1 VGKPPL
7 SHQFPGRLLTNLADQ
22 GDLRK
27 AENTPVAFE
36 LPHITP
42 SVGGAAG
49 TPVKGSRNKNAACV
63 SQTAPI
69 FTSQLASYPPRFE
82 AFGANIHALARAT
95 NNCTH
100 ALNIRVKTAVRAPV
114 GVRNALP
121 ETGAFS
127 ADVTGGSHD
136 SLLQVF
142 F

>member
-1 VGKPPL
+1 MKVE
-7 SHQFPGRLLTNLADQ
+7 SALA
-22 GDLRK
+22 
-27 AENTPVAFE
+27 AFE
-36 LPHITP
+36 LPHI
-42 SVGGAAG
+42 GAFPG
-49 TPVKGSRNKNAACV
+49 LPWQGENKNNAACF

-69 FTSQLASYPPRFE
+69 VSCLLAGYPTRLQ
-82 AFGANIHALARAT
+82 ALGANIHALAATT
-95 NNCTH
+95 NNGAH
-100 ALNIRVKTAVRAPV
+100 ALNIWVKTAVRAPV

>member
-1 VGKPPL
+1 M
-7 SHQFPGRLLTNLADQ
+7 
-22 GDLRK
+22 K
-27 AENTPVAFE
+27 AESTPIAFE
-36 LPHITP
+36 LPHITLL
-42 SVGGAAG
+42 VGGAAG
-49 TPVKGSRNKNAACV
+49 SPVRGARNKKRRLLSADGAN
-63 SQTAPI
+63 
-69 FTSQLASYPPRFE
+69 FTSQLASNPTRFE

-95 NNCTH
+95 NNGAH